1 MIIKSLVKI
10 VLLLSVIEI
19 FLFLLLIFTS
29 MTDEKPVLIAR
40 FFYVILKYVFGFPVS
55 LINNE
60 YPFFFDSIKM
70 PTYGFL
76 LIILNN
82 LLIPVIILA
91 VSRISRKVKS

>member
-1 MIIKSLVKI
+1 MMIKSLAKT

-40 FFYVILKYVFGFPVS
+40 FFYFLLKYVFGFPIS
-55 LINNE
+55 LLNNE
-60 YPFFFDSIKM
+60 YPFFLDSNKM

-82 LLIPVIILA
+82 LLIAVIILA

>member
-1 MIIKSLVKI
+1 
-10 VLLLSVIEI
+10 
-19 FLFLLLIFTS
+19 

-91 VSRISRKVKS
+91 VSRISRKVKSWEFRKIEYHDICFSQIA

>member
-40 FFYVILKYVFGFPVS
+40 FFYVILKYVFGFPRHFPHDVKLDVHVVFCVS
-55 LINNE
+55 TL
-60 YPFFFDSIKM
+60 
-70 PTYGFL
+70 G
-76 LIILNN
+76 
-82 LLIPVIILA
+82 
-91 VSRISRKVKS
+91 

>member
-1 MIIKSLVKI
+1 MA
-10 VLLLSVIEI
+10 
-19 FLFLLLIFTS
+19 
-29 MTDEKPVLIAR
+29 DEKPVLIAR
-40 FFYVILKYVFGFPVS
+40 FFYIILKYVFGFPVS

-60 YPFFFDSIKM
+60 YPFFLDCIKM

-82 LLIPVIILA
+82 LLIAVIILA

>member
-1 MIIKSLVKI
+1 
-10 VLLLSVIEI
+10 
-19 FLFLLLIFTS
+19 

-40 FFYVILKYVFGFPVS
+40 FFYIILKYVFGFPVS
-55 LINNE
+55 LNNNE
-60 YPFFFDSIKM
+60 YPFFLDSIKM

-82 LLIPVIILA
+82 LLIALIILA